1 MLVYV
6 QLLRTAVVKGTVR
19 LKKAQN
25 ELAGTDLGVGLV
37 GLGPGPP
44 LWGAPTKQVLGLIQG
59 N

>member
-44 LWGAPTKQVLGLIQG
+44 QNQYWLGFI
-59 N
+59 